1 MQLKIPFNILLK
13 MHLLV
18 IQYWTVLRGFLEL
31 SCKSNSTES
40 TYRQLKK
47 AQNSLITWK
56 KKSISGGKCLLKVS
70 HMIGI
75 SNQS

>member
-56 KKSISGGKCLLKVS
+56 KKSILFWWEMSFEGFP
-70 HMIGI
+70 HDWH
-75 SNQS
+75 